1 MSTEA
6 LLRPRGTPAAT
17 YVNAQLCSAKL
28 PFCAF
33 AISVIAFHHREFVW
47 SADGSLGPIWSSPA
61 IGCPDS
67 VRIHNKRAPL
77 AIEQLNNPI
86 SGHYREY
93 MVFMNSHLLNSFRI
107 RVVLSP
113 TFNLDDG
120 SSSDVPRREFDDIFF
135 AIGVGRVA
143 SIRRGI
149 CIILTHSF
157 YCEEWAASTK
167 RLMFW
172 IDEKNGHLW

>member
-61 IGCPDS
+61 ICRPDS

-93 MVFMNSHLLNSFRI
+93 IWFSWILTCWIRFESVWFSHLLSTLTMGHPVTC
-107 RVVLSP
+107 RVVNSM
-113 TFNLDDG
+113 
-120 SSSDVPRREFDDIFF
+120 IFF
-135 AIGVGRVA
+135 SQLASDALHRFVA
-143 SIRRGI
+143 E
-149 CIILTHSF
+149 F
-157 YCEEWAASTK
+157 A
-167 RLMFW
+167 
-172 IDEKNGHLW
+172 